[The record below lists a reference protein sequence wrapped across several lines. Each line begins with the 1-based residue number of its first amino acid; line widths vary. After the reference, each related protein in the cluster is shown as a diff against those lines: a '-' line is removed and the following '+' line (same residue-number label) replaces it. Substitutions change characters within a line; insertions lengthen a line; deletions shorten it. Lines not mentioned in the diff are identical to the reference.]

1 MRWVLVFLLDL
12 AIPVIKPLHNHIIMT
27 TPLTVALIALIVG
40 LYLANRKEFP
50 VPDPQTGAIVI
61 TGASSGIGKD
71 AALTLD
77 ALG

>member
-1 MRWVLVFLLDL
+1 
-12 AIPVIKPLHNHIIMT
+12 MT